1 MSGDLQT
8 ALAVLLTGMAV
19 VFLML
24 SLVVIT
30 GRVLIATVNRWSK
43 DKPPAPVAGAVSQS
57 KTSPVS
63 AQKIAAI
70 TAAVDLATGG
80 KAAVENI
87 QRLDQ
92 SKPNK
97 S

>member
-1 MSGDLQT
+1 MSGDIQT
-8 ALAVLLTGMAV
+8 ALAILLTGMAV

-24 SLVVIT
+24 GLVVIT

-43 DKPPAPVAGAVSQS
+43 DKAPTPGSGVGLHS
-57 KTSPVS
+57 KTSSIPT
-63 AQKIAAI
+63 QKIAAI
-70 TAAVDLATGG
+70 TAAVDIATGG

-87 QRLDQ
+87 QRLEH
-92 SKPNK
+92 SKQNK